1 MKITPTSLTI
11 SQLLGSENEQY
22 VIPAY
27 QRRFSWKRHQVQD
40 LWDDLQFLEDAD
52 THLLGTIVCLAGH
65 HAAGINGLELVDG
78 QQRLTTVSILLH
90 CLLDRLKG
98 AKKDGQTRDVARLL
112 RAEAVGGDAKP
123 KIVLDSLD
131 AKQFKRHASGDLTE
145 PVENTRL
152 RQAFEFFQ
160 ERLGQASAK
169 DIEVLLYRLKNQV
182 LVIRLDVSEA
192 KDAFKLFETINNR
205 GLRLS
210 ATDIIK
216 NFVLGNA
223 ARFGDRS
230 LELAKDKWGRL
241 LTELDGIPLD
251 TFFRQYMMAHFGR
264 RVTQSEVV
272 EEFQKSFMREV
283 EEAKSLPERSHY
295 GDPKAG
301 RDGDDD
307 DATNGDEEQNDDDDA
322 EEAPDVVR
330 VPFAA
335 FLDRLVKRS
344 AVYRQIVLGKTG
356 KAAID
361 RRLRSLRLIRAQ
373 QSYGFLMSL
382 KAGGCNDKDFEEV
395 LRLTE
400 IFLLRRHITRER
412 GNENEAVFARL
423 CATAPNSPTGEVRAL
438 YHEYCPSDQKFRQEF
453 AAAMFPSQLMER
465 ARYCLEQFEI
475 AKQGSYLELLPGGP
489 DIVHVEH
496 IIPQKIKTKKAKKQF
511 GDWVRY
517 LGKDALN
524 LHPRYVSRIGNLT
537 LFAGELNI
545 GASNNPYRRKKSA
558 HARSAFKLTQSLPVD
573 YPEFKF
579 EQVDARS
586 EALADAAVTIWPR
599 L

>member
-1 MKITPTSLTI
+1 M
-11 SQLLGSENEQY
+11 
-22 VIPAY
+22 IPAY
-27 QRRFSWKRHQVQD
+27 QRRFSWRRHQVQD
-40 LWDDLQFLEDAD
+40 FWDDLQLLEDAD

-65 HAAGINGLELVDG
+65 HAAGINQLELVDG
-78 QQRLTTVSILLH
+78 QQRLSTVSILLH
-90 CLLDRLKG
+90 CLLERLKTG
-98 AKKDGQTRDVARLL
+98 KKDGPKQDVARLL

-131 AKQFKRHASGDLTE
+131 AKQFKRHASGDLSE
-145 PVENTRL
+145 PVENTHML
-152 RQAFEFFQ
+152 QAFEFFR
-160 ERLGQASAK
+160 ERLAQASAK
-169 DIEVLLYRLKNQV
+169 DIDVLLYRLKNQV
-182 LVIRLDVSEA
+182 VVIRLDVSEA

-223 ARFGDRS
+223 ARFGTRS
-230 LELAKDKWGRL
+230 LDLAKDKWGRL

-251 TFFRQYMMAHFGR
+251 TFFRQYMTAHLGT

-283 EEAKSLPERSHY
+283 EEAKTLPERSHY
-295 GDPKAG
+295 GDPLAEPD
-301 RDGDDD
+301 RDDD
-307 DATNGDEEQNDDDDA
+307 EAANSDEEEDDDDDA
-322 EEAPDVVR
+322 EKASDVVR
-330 VPFAA
+330 VPFAT

-344 AVYRQIVLGKTG
+344 AVYRQIVLGETG
-356 KAAID
+356 KPAID

-382 KAGGCNDKDFEEV
+382 KADGCSDKEFEEV

-412 GNENEAVFARL
+412 GNENEAVFAKL
-423 CATAPNSPTGEVRAL
+423 CATARNNPTREVRVL

-453 AAAMFPSQLMER
+453 ATAVFPSQLMER

-475 AKQGSYLELLPGGP
+475 AKQGKHLELLPGGP

-511 GDWVRY
+511 GDWVKY
-517 LGKDALN
+517 LGKEALS

-537 LFAGELNI
+537 LFSGELNI
-545 GASNNPYRRKKSA
+545 GASNNPYRRKKAA

-573 YPEFKF
+573 YPEFRF